1 MEYDNSSESR
11 DDVIPPVN
19 IRDKEPNINSVD
31 HGFIKIQVESLL
43 EMGSFISYVHLPAPT
58 SHPQVTLTDPLMVA
72 TLSELTEPLPNSS
85 TSLSLVETS
94 ATFFPGASSTV
105 CDLKP

>member
-1 MEYDNSSESR
+1 MIYIQKIITGAKVWTLNTEYDNSSESR

-43 EMGSFISYVHLPAPT
+43 EMGSFIPY
-58 SHPQVTLTDPLMVA
+58 
-72 TLSELTEPLPNSS
+72 ELTEPLPNSS

>member
-31 HGFIKIQVESLL
+31 HGFIKSQVESLL
-43 EMGSFISYVHLPAPT
+43 EMGSFIPY
-58 SHPQVTLTDPLMVA
+58 
-72 TLSELTEPLPNSS
+72 ELTEPLSNSS

>member
-1 MEYDNSSESR
+1 MNTEYDNSSESR

-31 HGFIKIQVESLL
+31 HGFIKIKVESLL
-43 EMGSFISYVHLPAPT
+43 EMGSFMPYVHLLHPPS
-58 SHPQVTLTDPLMVA
+58 SHLTDPSMVA